1 MTTFTFPTSAELI
14 EIAQDKMPRLVQ
26 DRPVFKIFPIR
37 SVDSHE
43 LIWEQRDNYQGLQQ
57 VRGLEGAFSRV
68 KKTGLKR
75 YKMDPGVYG
84 EYEGIEE
91 TELTVRRQIG
101 TFGTPIDIS
110 DLVMPIQDKLL
121 GRRLDRIEYIIW
133 TLLTTGT
140 FAVSDGTGV
149 VKHTDSFTLQT
160 YAATIPWSTYATATP
175 LADLRAIQL
184 KHRGT
189 SASFGADA
197 ELWVNLKTANDL
209 LLNTNTADIYGR
221 RTAGLGTFNN
231 LEQINQLLAGE
242 NLPKIVIYDEGYLS
256 DGTDGNAAGSYQLY
270 IPNGSGVVVGK
281 RPAGQTVGEYR
292 MTRNANNPDM
302 APGPVMRVI
311 DRGETVLPRSIE
323 VYDGHN
329 GGPALYFGSAIV
341 KVTGL

>member
-1 MTTFTFPTSAELI
+1 MATFTFPTSAELI
-14 EIAQDKMPRLVQ
+14 EIAQEKMPRLVQ

-37 SVDSHE
+37 NVDSHE
-43 LIWEQRDNYQGLQQ
+43 LVWEQRDNYQGLQQ

-68 KKTGLKR
+68 KKTGVKR

-84 EYEGIEE
+84 EYEPIEE

-101 TFGTPIDIS
+101 TFGTPVAID

-121 GRRLDRIEYIIW
+121 LRRLDRIEYIIW
-133 TLLTTGT
+133 VLLLTGT
-140 FAVSDGTGV
+140 FAIADGTGII
-149 VKHTDSFTLQT
+149 KHTDSFTLQT
-160 YAATIPWSTYATATP
+160 YAALVPWSTYGTATP
-175 LADLRAIQL
+175 LADLRAVQL
-184 KHRGT
+184 KHRGY
-189 SASFGADA
+189 SVSFGADA
-197 ELWVNLKTANDL
+197 EMWVNLKTANNL
-209 LLNTNTADIYGR
+209 LLNTNAADLYGR

-242 NLPKIVIYDEGYLS
+242 NLPKIVIYDEGYIS
-256 DGTDGNAAGSYQLY
+256 DGFDGNTAGTFVPF
-270 IPNGSGVVVGK
+270 IADGSGVVIGK

-329 GGPALYFGSAIV
+329 GGPALFFGSAIV